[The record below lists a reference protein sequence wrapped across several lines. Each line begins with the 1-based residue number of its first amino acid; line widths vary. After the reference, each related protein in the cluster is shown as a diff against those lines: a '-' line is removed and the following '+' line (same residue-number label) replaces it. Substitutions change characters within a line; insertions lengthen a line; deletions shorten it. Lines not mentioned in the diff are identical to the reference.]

1 LPIAGRRLG
10 RACDARLGR
19 SFVMAADRF
28 ELVMVPSHAKKAYTA
43 LPMQRHPFLSSARTV
58 VCVEDDSDLLEIM
71 CRALRSAD
79 VVAIGA
85 TTAEAALALIE
96 QHPVDL
102 ILTDL
107 HLPDRDG
114 LEFIRALR
122 AAGVNAPVVVMTGQG
137 STHVAMAAL
146 EVGASAY
153 LQKPV
158 DVERL
163 QALLREYAPA
173 RSE

>member
-1 LPIAGRRLG
+1 MTLSIFMNQCKMLDPMRRGL
-10 RACDARLGR
+10 
-19 SFVMAADRF
+19 
-28 ELVMVPSHAKKAYTA
+28 
-43 LPMQRHPFLSSARTV
+43 RTV

-85 TTAEAALALIE
+85 STAEAALALIK
-96 QHPVDL
+96 QQDVDL
-102 ILTDL
+102 VLTDL

-122 AAGVNAPVVVMTGQG
+122 EAGITAPVVVMTGQG
-137 STHVAMAAL
+137 SPHKAMAAL
-146 EVGASAY
+146 EIGAAAY

-158 DVERL
+158 DPARL
-163 QALLREYAPA
+163 RALLLEYAPPPA
-173 RSE
+173 QSA